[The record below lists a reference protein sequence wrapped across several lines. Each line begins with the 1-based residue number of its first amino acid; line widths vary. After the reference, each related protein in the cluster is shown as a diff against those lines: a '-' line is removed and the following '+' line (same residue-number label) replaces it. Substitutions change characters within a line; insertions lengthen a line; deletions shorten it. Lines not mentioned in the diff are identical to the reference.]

1 MSLTVALG
9 VPTKVINAVN
19 LASSGG
25 YTEVDID
32 PLLGLFSQVSL
43 QVNPASASSLVG
55 KLSASLDGV
64 EYNIHLAEVGSPY
77 GFTNKT
83 FGPLKHLR
91 LRLTNYD
98 SSAVT
103 ATAWICLVV

>member
-1 MSLTVALG
+1 MSLTLALG
-9 VPTKVINAVN
+9 VPTKVVNAVN
-19 LASSGG
+19 LSASGG

-32 PLLGLFSQVSL
+32 PILGLFSQVTL
-43 QVNPASASSLVG
+43 QVNPGSAVSLVG
-55 KLSASLDGV
+55 KLTGSLDGS
-64 EYNIHLAEVGSPY
+64 EYNVLLAEVGSPY
-77 GFTNKT
+77 GYTNKT

-103 ATAWICLVV
+103 ATAWICLAA